1 MAFIHEEG
9 KKVAKCKHCHMSFTT
24 SWISS
29 KRPHVYIPLCF
40 SKINTITFGHRC
52 EGVRLFI
59 VHMNS
64 SSMMQFI

>member
-24 SWISS
+24 LWISS

-40 SKINTITFGHRC
+40 SKINTLLLLATDVKVC
-52 EGVRLFI
+52 AYLLYT
-59 VHMNS
+59 
-64 SSMMQFI
+64 